1 MGAFGRCLRSRLD
14 SEVLFTL
21 TLRLGWSKM
30 QTRLSFWFNL
40 IYAIRT
46 TADSK
51 PMNNFGPW

>member
-1 MGAFGRCLRSRLD
+1 MGVFGRCLRSWLD

-40 IYAIRT
+40 IYAIRK